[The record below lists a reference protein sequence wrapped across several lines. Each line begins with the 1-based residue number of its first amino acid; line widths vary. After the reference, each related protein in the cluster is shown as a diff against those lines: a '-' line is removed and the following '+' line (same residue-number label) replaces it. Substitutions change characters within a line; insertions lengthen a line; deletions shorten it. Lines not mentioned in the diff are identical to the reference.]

1 MIFLNLGLQSVNPC
15 YIKNTTENKTKEE
28 KTMQKTV
35 KKIAEFVNEIASEYD
50 LCEDTAM
57 RVLEAAAGG
66 IENVAD
72 WMEENVNSC
81 SCCDRNE
88 DDKWEDEDDEA
99 VVESQEVLVGS
110 QDRVTIPKSIIEA
123 AEDIN
128 GKLDSKK
135 NDYGALTVV
144 KEDDKITVYFGDKT
158 DDYEDARIV
167 HPNARGQVCFS
178 VAPVFDDGDYVNCSL
193 LDDGTIVLD

>member
-57 RVLEAAAGG
+57 RILEAAAGG

-81 SCCDRNE
+81 SCSDCD
-88 DDKWEDEDDEA
+88 DEDEDCDKEVVVCDE
-99 VVESQEVLVGS
+99 VTVGS
-110 QDRVTIPKSIIEA
+110 QDRVTIPKNIIES

-135 NDYGALTVV
+135 NDYGALTII
-144 KEDDKITVYFGDKT
+144 KENDKVTVLFGDKT
-158 DDYEDARIV
+158 DEYEDARIV

-178 VAPVFDDGDYVNCSL
+178 VAPIFDDGDYINCSL